1 MAQIEICPKFE
12 KCPIYNREV
21 SLLSEKTL
29 EIYRRNYCMA
39 GRENYT
45 KCKRYIVAERIGK
58 PAPVNILPN
67 STLTVEQ
74 IIEMMQKEENNEN

>member
-1 MAQIEICPKFE
+1 MVEICPKFE

-21 SLLSEKTL
+21 SLLSERTL

-45 KCKRYIVAERIGK
+45 KCKRYIVAEKIGK
-58 PAPVNILPN
+58 AAPVNILPN
-67 STLTVEQ
+67 STYTVEE
-74 IIEMMQKEENNEN
+74 IIEMIQNQESDEN